1 MAYRTLAESFAIIS
15 TVDPD
20 AQSASA
26 VNTDVIDMKNF
37 RQVMF
42 IIATGTLGASAT
54 VDFVVKGDTTS
65 GGSFSTTITG
75 KSITQLVKA
84 SHDASQ
90 SVINVTAEE
99 AAAQGYRYL
108 RGTLTVGTAASE
120 VGCIVLGELAHY
132 TDARD
137 NDLASV
143 VEVIL

>member
-1 MAYRTLAESFAIIS
+1 MPYRTLAESFAIIS

-54 VDFVVKGDTTS
+54 VDFLVKGDTTS

-75 KSITQLVKA
+75 KSITQLLKA

-108 RGTLTVGTAASE
+108 RGTLTVGTATSE
-120 VGCIVLGELAHY
+120 VGCIVIGELAHY